1 MHVTDLNTIET
12 MQFREGF
19 GVAFPTHS
27 SAGTASTATVWM
39 ELEPGAVLPEHTDS
53 AEEILLVTQGSVEA
67 TLGDESGTLS
77 EGQMALVPAL
87 VPHGLRNAGTTPA
100 RVLGFFSASTNIG
113 VFTEPLDDEGT
124 QVVVIGAPVPM
135 RASLGEPIA
144 AAG

>member
-12 MQFREGF
+12 MQMREGF

-27 SAGTASTATVWM
+27 AAGTASTATVWM

-53 AEEILLVTQGSVEA
+53 AEEILLVTRGSVEA
-67 TLGDESGTLS
+67 TLGDETGTLS

-87 VPHGLRNAGTTPA
+87 VPHGLRNAGDTPA